1 MEQKDKNRLGPGLKA
16 PVKINLYTQSLMKAT
31 HLHPAGAGLKYVTVC
46 PCKLAATDRCAA
58 TRDEAGQCAN
68 SSERNAPPCQT
79 RTHAHVRT
87 DTANHKSRAG
97 EMNGW
102 SSVQDTPAG
111 LAARGS
117 GGGIAASR
125 AAARRPA

>member
-1 MEQKDKNRLGPGLKA
+1 MRRRVTRPDSAL
-16 PVKINLYTQSLMKAT
+16 TQA
-31 HLHPAGAGLKYVTVC
+31 
-46 PCKLAATDRCAA
+46 
-58 TRDEAGQCAN
+58 
-68 SSERNAPPCQT
+68 SETLRRAK
-79 RTHAHVRT
+79 RAHVRT

-125 AAARRPA
+125 AAAWRPA